1 MAKEK
6 KLKPFKHPL
15 LFPFAKFFFGLW
27 ARVVLGYRKKS
38 KFRIQKGERILVLS
52 NHQTDLDPV
61 LIRLSF
67 NRFLYTVATDNI
79 FSNPKTVK
87 WLTRLGAIPKRK
99 GLVDIKSTIA
109 MSNIAQQGGSMLLFP
124 EGNRCYAEFQFF
136 ISENFAKLLKSLKC
150 TIVLFNLHGG
160 FGSMPRFGSKKRR
173 KGPFYGRI
181 KKVLKYKNYENLT
194 VEESEYPFF
203 EVDKAKINNLK
214 MKGKYSFQYCSNIEI
229 TNSNLDTKDAFWH
242 SKNVTVRDSVIKGE
256 YLGWYSEN
264 LTLINCHIVGTQPLC
279 YCKNLVLEYA
289 AVQDV
294 NCIFFRGFL
303 NKRLPLFKC
312 LKLIAVQPVR
322 ECIVL
327 QKFLIPCLTLSIPPL
342 SAYFVLIYSHSSLAD
357 LCHLIQKS
365 RDLGIFCFEVT
376 ILFLGHA
383 AFREKQD
390 RMRLRNLMQPVCFLS
405 V

>member
-1 MAKEK
+1 MEKEAKIRINEPFWI
-6 KLKPFKHPL
+6 KLLRLLIRPIARFKWGYKIKGKYN
-15 LFPFAKFFFGLW
+15 AK
-27 ARVVLGYRKKS
+27 
-38 KFRIQKGERILVLS
+38 KGENIIVLS

-194 VEESEYPFF
+194 VEELNEVVKENLEVFDADDEKPYKSNARAEYLERMYFVCPKCGDIHSLRSEGNILKCNHCGLEVEYTELLTLRSEDKDFNFVKLNDWYEYQKQWVRDYQVKKGEVIF
-203 EVDKAKINNLK
+203 EDDDVTLSLSNPYQPREQLAQGHLTLTDEKLIVDNVSFDLKDLVIASPVSGRNLCITVKDDNYVIRGQERFNALKYVLMFNKLETRMKQESVDK
-214 MKGKYSFQYCSNIEI
+214 YFNI
-229 TNSNLDTKDAFWH
+229 
-242 SKNVTVRDSVIKGE
+242 
-256 YLGWYSEN
+256 
-264 LTLINCHIVGTQPLC
+264 
-279 YCKNLVLEYA
+279 
-289 AVQDV
+289 
-294 NCIFFRGFL
+294 
-303 NKRLPLFKC
+303 
-312 LKLIAVQPVR
+312 
-322 ECIVL
+322 
-327 QKFLIPCLTLSIPPL
+327 
-342 SAYFVLIYSHSSLAD
+342 
-357 LCHLIQKS
+357 
-365 RDLGIFCFEVT
+365 
-376 ILFLGHA
+376 
-383 AFREKQD
+383 
-390 RMRLRNLMQPVCFLS
+390 
-405 V
+405 